1 MLTCMDKQPENY
13 SLLDMIEL
21 QEELITNPYTLDSDL
36 RTWNSLV
43 YKRRANV
50 RFLERNLEKTINEPI
65 QSPVDRDN

>member
-1 MLTCMDKQPENY
+1 MDKQPENY